1 MGNEIT
7 RLYSVG
13 KSRRNVV
20 NLCLAFFIAFLLL
33 LLNVLI
39 NMSEHVNTV
48 LRQYAQTRV
57 TGIVVNGLFFWLAI
71 LLWLA
76 FLRWRSAARQRSD
89 LEDIVS
95 SINPDVL
102 LVVSQARTILMCNAS
117 IFRVFGYTPQEVLN
131 GRTDL
136 LYFDRRTRQDSPRE
150 IYEALRKE
158 GFHIGTATGRK
169 KNGETLPL
177 EIISGELR
185 GHDGAVLLLRDI
197 SERLRMEAE
206 QERLETQSQQSQRLE
221 SLGVLAGGIA
231 YDFKNLVGIMQG
243 HADLVLAGD
252 KAGTVRDNMMEIEKA
267 TNRAVELCGHLLSFA
282 GKEAAVLRPVDL
294 SAIVRETLGLMRI
307 SMPASVLLDID
318 LPNDLPAV
326 QGDAAQMQQMAMN
339 LIKNALQAL
348 GAHAGTL
355 SVRTDVRE
363 FDASALCGGTT
374 TQHLAPGRY
383 VCLHVGDSGCGMD
396 ERTRQ
401 RIFDPFFTTKPDGHG
416 MGLAAVLGL
425 ARGHNGGIKVASAP
439 GAGSTFTILFP
450 LPKDS

>member
-7 RLYSVG
+7 RLYSAG
-13 KSRRNVV
+13 TNRRNVV
-20 NLCLAFFIAFLLL
+20 NLCLAFFIAFMVL

-39 NMSEHVNTV
+39 NMSEHVNAV
-48 LRQYAQTRV
+48 LHEYARTRV
-57 TGIVVNGLFFWLAI
+57 TGIVINGLFIWLAI

-76 FLRWRSAARQRSD
+76 FVRWRNAARQRAD

-102 LVVSQARTILMCNAS
+102 LVVSETRTIQMCNAS
-117 IFRVFGYTPQEVLN
+117 VSRVFGYTPQEVLN
-131 GRTDL
+131 RRTDL

-150 IYEALRKE
+150 IYEALKKE

-169 KNGETLPL
+169 KSGETLPL

-185 GHDGAVLLLRDI
+185 GHGGAVLLLRDI

-231 YDFKNLVGIMQG
+231 RDFKNLVGIIQG
-243 HADLVLAGD
+243 HVDLVLAGD
-252 KAGTVRDNMMEIEKA
+252 KAGTVRENMTEIDKA
-267 TNRAVELCGHLLSFA
+267 TSRAVELCGHLLSFA
-282 GKEAAVLRPVDL
+282 GREPAVLRPVNL
-294 SAIVRETLGLMRI
+294 SAIVQETIGLMRVL
-307 SMPASVLLDID
+307 MPASVLLDID
-318 LPNDLPAV
+318 LPDNLPVV

-339 LIKNALQAL
+339 LIKNAVEAL

-355 SVRTDVRE
+355 SVRTDVCE
-363 FDASALCGGTT
+363 FDAAVLSECTA

-383 VCLHVGDSGCGMD
+383 ICLHVGDSGCGMD
-396 ERTRQ
+396 ESTRQ

-425 ARGHNGGIKVASAP
+425 ARAHNGGIRVVSTP
-439 GAGSTFTILFP
+439 GVGSTFTILFP
-450 LPKDS
+450 LQDGR